1 MIRKRSNLNKYQ
13 LSLIQDYKKV
23 GMKAKEVF
31 SISKRY
37 IGLPEVKFCIYFGF
51 QLLAYSDSLK
61 EAQNLRNEMYNINR
75 KSDF

>member
-1 MIRKRSNLNKYQ
+1 MNKYQ
-13 LSLIQDYKKV
+13 IRLIQDYKKV

-37 IGLPEVKFCIYFGF
+37 IGLPEVKFCIFFGF

-61 EAQNLRNEMYNINR
+61 EAQNLRNEMYNII
-75 KSDF
+75 

>member
-13 LSLIQDYKKV
+13 ISLIQDYKKV

-37 IGLPEVKFCIYFGF
+37 IGLPEVKICIFFGF

-61 EAQNLRNEMYNINR
+61 EAQNLRNEMYNII
-75 KSDF
+75 

>member
-1 MIRKRSNLNKYQ
+1 MIRKRSKLNKYQ
-13 LSLIQDYKKV
+13 ISLIQDYKKV

-61 EAQNLRNEMYNINR
+61 EAQNLRKEMYNII
-75 KSDF
+75 